1 MNKFFEIMMRDIQ
14 GDGLTGRRE
23 IIVYAIVVPV
33 ALVALC
39 LLADFINSL
48 Y

>member
-1 MNKFFEIMMRDIQ
+1 MKRFFEIMMRDIQ
-14 GDGLTGRRE
+14 CDGLTGKRE
-23 IIVYAIVVPV
+23 IIVFGIVVPV